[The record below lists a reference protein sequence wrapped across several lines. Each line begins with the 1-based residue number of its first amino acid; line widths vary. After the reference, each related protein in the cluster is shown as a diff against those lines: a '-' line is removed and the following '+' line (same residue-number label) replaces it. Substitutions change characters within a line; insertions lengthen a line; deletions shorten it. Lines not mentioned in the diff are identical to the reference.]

1 HGGNLAPGNLG
12 VHIPNAVGNV
22 LRRLTNDFQSADDRV
37 LDQFLLEEVLSA
49 QTPCV
54 TLDSTDRLE
63 NILNVEV
70 KCPTQRMRISSAR
83 ICSLMSGLIAS
94 Y

>member
-1 HGGNLAPGNLG
+1 
-12 VHIPNAVGNV
+12 
-22 LRRLTNDFQSADDRV
+22 
-37 LDQFLLEEVLSA
+37 
-49 QTPCV
+49 
-54 TLDSTDRLE
+54 
-63 NILNVEV
+63 V